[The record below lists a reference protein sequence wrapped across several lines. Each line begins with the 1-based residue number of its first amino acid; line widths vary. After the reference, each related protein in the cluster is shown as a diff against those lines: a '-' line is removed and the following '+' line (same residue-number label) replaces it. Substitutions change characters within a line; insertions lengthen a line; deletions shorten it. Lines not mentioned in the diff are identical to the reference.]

1 MIAVE
6 VVHKVMISIPST
18 SKDFKTLSAYKGSV
32 CIYSDLWPVH
42 QSDQPVV
49 HSEYSVSLPQSTP
62 VGGAQAVHVM
72 DEQLEASY

>member
-1 MIAVE
+1 MMILTCIIVGEETPVLFHCAV
-6 VVHKVMISIPST
+6 
-18 SKDFKTLSAYKGSV
+18 
-32 CIYSDLWPVH
+32 CDLWPVH

-62 VGGAQAVHVM
+62 VGGAQVVHVM

>member
-32 CIYSDLWPVH
+32 CIYSDLRPVH
-42 QSDQPVV
+42 QSDQ
-49 HSEYSVSLPQSTP
+49 PQSTP
-62 VGGAQAVHVM
+62 VGGAQAVHAL